1 MGFQAAATTQTSPQG
16 DEGSTDRLSDQSDR
30 PVLPEPEHTAT
41 FKDYLR
47 IFTYATHRDVL
58 TLSAGTLAAIGSGVT
73 QPLMFILFGN
83 FVQEFTGVVKD
94 GETNIPKTG
103 KTLNQLCLFIF
114 ALFIARF
121 GLASIQ
127 KFAFR
132 MIAIRLSA
140 AILLHYI
147 CHLFDQS
154 VHVLDSLPSGHAAT
168 SIASESFSGIRM
180 VMACGAQQQ
189 VVEKYGV
196 IVEKAKKQARATN
209 PITSLQFTLTFFG
222 VFGIIA
228 LTYWYGTLIFIKG
241 RLENLAII
249 TVVLLNLTT
258 IFFSLDRVSSPMQAM
273 SKASIAVCEFFSVI
287 DAPAPQKGTLRA
299 PEISATDDIIFKN
312 VTFAY
317 PGRPDVK
324 ILDDLDLQVKAGKIN
339 AIVGPSG
346 SGKSTIVG
354 LIERWY
360 TLKQQ
365 YIINSPA
372 KATPGDNP
380 LDTADI
386 VSNNKAGQHGSPVD
400 LQGIVTTC
408 GRSLDEIDVKWW
420 RSKIGLVQQEPFLFN
435 DTIYHNVARGLV
447 GSVWEAESEQRKR
460 ELVSEACK
468 EAFAD
473 EFVDKLPLGYDT
485 TVGDGGARLSG
496 GQRQRLAIAR
506 SIVKKPDILILDE
519 ATSAIDVRGE
529 RVVQAALDKA
539 SQHRTTIVI
548 AHRLST
554 IKNADHIIV
563 LNKGKVFESG
573 NHKSLVSMEGGLYA
587 GLVTAQAISLGD
599 SAPGFGNP
607 FVKHDESITAMEEPE
622 EFQTSSDS
630 LQDNKLEKS
639 TQKRSFPFG
648 GFAQLFL
655 ESRNYWHVMIFSIV
669 VSALAGAAQPL
680 HAWLFSRTVSLF
692 KWQDNHSKL
701 MQEVDF
707 MSIMWTVFA
716 ASAAIAYYITFL
728 SSGYIASFI
737 RAKYQMQYFQS
748 LIYQRAAYFT
758 EDDHSHG
765 TLVARVRDDPHRLE
779 EMMGV
784 DLAQVGIAVFNI
796 FGGIV
801 LALVYSW
808 KLALVSLCAVG
819 PVCVLSSYIR
829 FRYEVK
835 FENMNDE
842 VFAESS
848 QFASEA
854 IGAFRT
860 VVSLTLEDSISARWV
875 SIILGLSDSLN
886 LGCQAFIFYYGG
898 RLLTSGEIDTMDFF
912 VCLMAIMNAAE
923 GFGKSLSLGPN
934 AVQATNASDR
944 ILAARESTLVES
956 TDSDDIPIQ
965 AGGIKIEIRD
975 LCLRYPGQETPA
987 LEGLNMTIEKGQD
1000 AALVGASGSGKSS
1013 IVSLLERFQ
1022 EPESGQILFNGKD
1035 VMDVNIHA
1043 LRKHL
1048 SLVAQ
1053 EPTLFQGTARENI
1066 LLGMDADTITN
1077 DELVAACRDASIHDF
1092 IASLPESYETD
1103 IGSRGIAL
1111 SGGQKQRIA
1120 IASALI
1126 RKPRIL
1132 LLDEATSSLDSES
1145 ERLVQIAFERAANGR
1160 TVIVVAHRLSKV
1172 QNADV
1177 IFVMGEGGK
1186 LLEKGSHSDLL
1197 RKRGVYFQMCQIQA
1211 FDQ

>member
-1 MGFQAAATTQTSPQG
+1 
-16 DEGSTDRLSDQSDR
+16 
-30 PVLPEPEHTAT
+30 
-41 FKDYLR
+41 
-47 IFTYATHRDVL
+47 
-58 TLSAGTLAAIGSGVT
+58 
-73 QPLMFILFGN
+73 
-83 FVQEFTGVVKD
+83 
-94 GETNIPKTG
+94 
-103 KTLNQLCLFIF
+103 
-114 ALFIARF
+114 
-121 GLASIQ
+121 
-127 KFAFR
+127 
-132 MIAIRLSA
+132 
-140 AILLHYI
+140 
-147 CHLFDQS
+147 
-154 VHVLDSLPSGHAAT
+154 
-168 SIASESFSGIRM
+168 
-180 VMACGAQQQ
+180 
-189 VVEKYGV
+189 
-196 IVEKAKKQARATN
+196 
-209 PITSLQFTLTFFG
+209 
-222 VFGIIA
+222 
-228 LTYWYGTLIFIKG
+228 
-241 RLENLAII
+241 
-249 TVVLLNLTT
+249 
-258 IFFSLDRVSSPMQAM
+258 MQAM
-273 SKASIAVCEFFSVI
+273 SKASIAACEFFSVI
-287 DAPAPQKGTLRA
+287 DAPAPQKGILRA
-299 PEISATDDIIFKN
+299 PEISATEDIIFKN

-317 PGRPDVK
+317 PSRLDVK
-324 ILDDLDLQVKAGKIN
+324 ILDELDLRIKAGKIN

-372 KATPGDNP
+372 KDTPGDNP
-380 LDTADI
+380 LDTAGI
-386 VSNNKAGQHGSPVD
+386 VSNNKAGQYGSPVD

-408 GRSLDEIDVKWW
+408 GHSLDKIDVKWW

-435 DTIYHNVARGLV
+435 DTIYQNVARGLV
-447 GSVWEAESEQRKR
+447 GSIWEGEPEQRKR

-473 EFVDKLPLGYDT
+473 EFVDKLPLVSLLQDIHKQILTTFQGYDT

-496 GQRQRLAIAR
+496 GQRQRQRLAIAR

-529 RVVQAALDKA
+529 RIVQAALDKA

-554 IKNADHIIV
+554 IKNADHIIA

-573 NHKSLVSMEGGLYA
+573 NHKSLVSIEGGLYS

-599 SAPGFGNP
+599 SAPDFGNP
-607 FVKHDESITAMEEPE
+607 FVKHGESITNIEELE
-622 EFQTSSDS
+622 GFQTSSNS
-630 LQDNKLEKS
+630 LQDNRLEKA
-639 TQKRSFPFG
+639 TQKQSFSFG
-648 GFAQLFL
+648 GFVQLFF
-655 ESRNYWHVMIFSIV
+655 ESRDYWNVMIFSIM

-701 MQEVDF
+701 MKEVDF
-707 MSIMWTVFA
+707 MGIMWTVFA

-737 RAKYQMQYFQS
+737 RAKYQTQYFQS

-765 TLVARVRDDPHRLE
+765 TLVARIRDDPHRLE

-796 FGGIV
+796 FGGVV

-819 PVCVLSSYIR
+819 PVCVFSSYIR

-860 VVSLTLEDSISARWV
+860 VVSLTFEDSISGRFERLCKQHVVTAYKTARWV

-898 RLLTSGEIDTMDFF
+898 RLLTRGETDTMDFF

-923 GFGKSLSLGPN
+923 GFGKTLSLGPN

-944 ILAARESTLVES
+944 ILAARGSALVES
-956 TDSDDIPIQ
+956 TDSDDIPVQ
-965 AGGIKIEIRD
+965 EGGIKIEIRE

-987 LEGLNMTIEKGQD
+987 LEGLNMTIEKGQY

-1035 VMDVNIHA
+1035 VTDVDIHA
-1043 LRKHL
+1043 LRKHM

-1053 EPTLFQGTARENI
+1053 EPTLFQGEHPIPSGSQKSILTAAGTVRENI
-1066 LLGMDADTITN
+1066 LLGMDADMVTN
-1077 DELVAACRDASIHDF
+1077 DELVTACRDASIHDF

-1120 IASALI
+1120 IARALI
-1126 RKPRIL
+1126 RNPSIL

-1145 ERLVQIAFERAANGR
+1145 ERLVQMAFERAANGR
-1160 TVIVVAHRLSKV
+1160 TVIVVAHRLSTI

-1186 LLEKGSHSDLL
+1186 LLEKGSHADLL
-1197 RKRGVYFQMCQIQA
+1197 RKRGVYFQMVSRSCQRCFLLGIYEPFA
-1211 FDQ
+1211 NNTTVSDASV